1 MIFCTVYVSVAAE
14 PWDQVDLTAL
24 LAQSRTANAA
34 VDVTGLLLY
43 RDDVFMQVLEGEEE
57 VVRALYRRIAADPR
71 HHDVAN
77 IWVAY
82 APQRRFPDWS
92 MGFRHLEHDE
102 LALEGHRDL
111 LALESAARR
120 GLDPDVPF
128 PGGEVNR
135 VVRGV
140 RIHPLPAPSAEG
152 LPA

>member
-14 PWDQVDLTAL
+14 PWDQADLTAL

-77 IWVAY
+77 IWVAH
-82 APQRRFPDWS
+82 APRRRFPDWS

-111 LALESAARR
+111 LAKPLELGRLGRRDAVARV
-120 GLDPDVPF
+120 LAHV
-128 PGGEVNR
+128 
-135 VVRGV
+135 
-140 RIHPLPAPSAEG
+140 APSGPDGA
-152 LPA
+152 PVS